1 MLRPTLYVSLDRID
15 SPEALQNTSAETEP
29 RAHLGEKCAFRMI
42 ATMPERPRSEYD
54 PIVVPPPPPG
64 PPPLP
69 NTQPPPGS
77 DRAQET
83 KEVSP
88 TKANTEPNVAPQG
101 ATREPEFQG
110 GARPEAQATADH
122 REASASARS
131 GAPRGAASSSTR
143 RINILPSRPASV
155 PQPGIAA
162 AMTRDGAA
170 AARAIAGDST
180 GIATRTDMSLDAPRG
195 ASAPSAAAE
204 ADGSTAMA
212 VATGGTGLRSQP
224 VEAVVPRAEQ
234 VAPQARQQG

>member
-1 MLRPTLYVSLDRID
+1 M
-15 SPEALQNTSAETEP
+15 
-29 RAHLGEKCAFRMI
+29 
-42 ATMPERPRSEYD
+42 
-54 PIVVPPPPPG
+54 
-64 PPPLP
+64 
-69 NTQPPPGS
+69 
-77 DRAQET
+77 
-83 KEVSP
+83 SP
-88 TKANTEPNVAPQG
+88 TKTNTEPNVAPQG

-162 AMTRDGAA
+162 AMTRDGEA

-234 VAPQARQQG
+234 VAPQARQQGQGDSEQAPVTTAPSTQRRAATSSSGRTTSGPVQGEHCLLYTSPSPRDS